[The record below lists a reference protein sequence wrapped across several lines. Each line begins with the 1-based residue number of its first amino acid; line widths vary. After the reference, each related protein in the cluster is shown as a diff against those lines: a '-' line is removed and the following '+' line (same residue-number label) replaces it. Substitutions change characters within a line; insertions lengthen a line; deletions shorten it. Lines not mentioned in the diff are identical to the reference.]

1 MATTSAFRDQG
12 LRHNL
17 SLPHG
22 RHHLSRELVRAS
34 QRGRI
39 LDAMADVVSE
49 KGYAAATVG
58 DVTARAG
65 VSRKT
70 FYEQFEDKQSC
81 FLAGFDAGVAV
92 LVSHLREKT
101 AGQRGWYDRLRI
113 GLEAFFKLLSE
124 EPAFTRCL
132 AIDAFAA
139 GEVAR
144 QRRAALVAGFAEVYR
159 RTNAEARAQDASIVE
174 LDLEVCRAI
183 AGGVDEALRGYVEAG
198 RIEELPSLVPVML
211 EWVTSNVARRAD
223 GAPAAPAATG
233 A

>member
-22 RHHLSRELVRAS
+22 RHQLSRELVRAS

-101 AGQRGWYDRLRI
+101 AGQSGWHERLRI

-132 AIDAFAA
+132 ALDAFAA
-139 GEVAR
+139 GPDAR
-144 QRRAALVAGFAEVYR
+144 RRRAALVAGFAEVYR
-159 RTNAEARAQDASIVE
+159 RTNVEARQEDPAIVE
-174 LDLEVCRAI
+174 IDIQIARAI
-183 AGGVDEALRGYVEAG
+183 AGGVDEVLRGYVEEG
-198 RIEELPSLVPVML
+198 RIEQLPEVVPELLVFVS
-211 EWVTSNVARRAD
+211 SNVARRA
-223 GAPAAPAATG
+223 
-233 A
+233 

>member
-12 LRHNL
+12 LRHDL

-22 RHHLSRELVRAS
+22 RHQLSRELVRAS

-39 LDAMADVVSE
+39 LDAMADVVAE

-101 AGQRGWYDRLRI
+101 AGQRGWHDRLRI

-132 AIDAFAA
+132 AIDAFEA
-139 GEVAR
+139 GPDAR
-144 QRRAALVAGFAEVYR
+144 RRRAALVSGFAEVYR
-159 RTNAEARAQDASIVE
+159 RTNAEARAQDPEVIE
-174 LDLEVCRAI
+174 LDLQVCRAI
-183 AGGVDEALRGYVEAG
+183 AGGVDEVLRGYVEAG
-198 RIEELPSLVPVML
+198 RVEDLPSIVPVML
-211 EWVTSNVARRAD
+211 EFVASNVARRAD
-223 GAPAAPAATG
+223 GAAKRA
-233 A
+233 